1 MSNSSVSLSDEKRYL
16 FNKKLTEITLL
27 AMSTLVLPFLIYVN
41 FFSNMQDVYSP
52 SIVKSNFILLCIVT
66 LVLILIKFISY
77 TFKRIII
84 LGLIFYIAIT
94 GFMLGSIELLS
105 ITLIVLNTYT
115 ILTSSLKKSIA
126 IMAYSVLALLLMPFF
141 LHNEILTFYYEAAA
155 YHSDYRILIIRIIEV
170 LIGLG
175 FVSSIIYAVNQ
186 NNKSIIA
193 QLEKEVNES
202 NLLNKSLIREVAE
215 RKKAQL
221 KANEYAANF
230 ISLYDNSYDGFMI
243 LSKDNI
249 VKDVNQSFIDI
260 TGYDRMEVIGRN
272 GLSFIGEDSQKIIE
286 RMSEGDQEKGI
297 INLVLDVFDKFGK
310 RQVLLTQRVVINFE
324 DSVSFLVV
332 LKDVT
337 KQALAQE
344 ELQKRELLYRTLFE
358 QINDSILIVNG
369 TQIIEYNNVA
379 KRMYSGIEKNLLDNV
394 PYVNLDDRV
403 IEYDDSV
410 DLHLTIQDAINKKVD
425 TFEWIHKL
433 PHGKDPIYTL
443 VNILPLKELGADYYM
458 IVERDITDRKRNQN
472 LVLNSIIQTE
482 ENERKRI
489 SSDLH
494 DGIGPILT
502 TIKLYTQALLDAPT
516 AEKQNVIKDKLINIV
531 EEEVS
536 SISEISFNISPHILV
551 NYGIVAAVESFIKKF
566 NITEKLQIEFKHNN
580 VKRIVENKEITIY
593 RLFTELINNTLK
605 HANAT
610 RIQFTIEEKD
620 HFIELRYSDDGKGFK
635 PELVTSSSL
644 GMGLGNL
651 RSRVQAF
658 EGQFVLRSTEGEGM
672 EVHIKMPKD

>member
-1 MSNSSVSLSDEKRYL
+1 MSNSSVSLSAEKHYL

-27 AMSTLVLPFLIYVN
+27 AMSIFVLPFLIYVN
-41 FFSNMQDVYSP
+41 FFSHMQDVYSP
-52 SIVKSNFILLCIVT
+52 AIVKSNFILLCIVT
-66 LVLILIKFISY
+66 LVLVLIKFISY

-84 LGLIFYIAIT
+84 LGLIFYIAGT

-105 ITLIVLNTYT
+105 ITLVVLNTYT
-115 ILTSSLKKSIA
+115 ILTSTLKKSIT
-126 IMAYSVLALLLMPFF
+126 IMAYSVLVLILMPYL
-141 LHNEILTFYYEAAA
+141 LHHEILTFYYEAAA
-155 YHSDYRILIIRIIEV
+155 YHSDYRILVIRIFEA

-175 FVSSIIYAVNQ
+175 FVSSLIYAVNQ
-186 NNKSIIA
+186 NNKSIIE

-202 NLLNKSLIREVAE
+202 NLLNKSLVREVAE
-215 RKKAQL
+215 RKKAQMQ
-221 KANEYAANF
+221 ANEYAANF

-249 VKDVNQSFIDI
+249 IKDVNQALLDI
-260 TGYDRMEVIGRN
+260 TGYDRNEMIGKD
-272 GLSFIGEDSQKIIE
+272 GIFFLSRESREIIE
-286 RMSEGDQEKGI
+286 RINDGDQEKGI
-297 INLVLDVFDKFGK
+297 FNLLIDAFDKYGK

-337 KQALAQE
+337 KQTLAQD

-358 QINDSILIVNG
+358 QINDSILIING
-369 TQIIEYNNVA
+369 AQIIDYNSVA
-379 KRMYSGIEKNLLDNV
+379 KSLYSDIEKNILDNV
-394 PYVNLDDRV
+394 PYVNLEKGV
-403 IEYDDSV
+403 IEFDESL
-410 DLHLTIQDAINKKVD
+410 DLHLTIQDAIERKVD
-425 TFEWIHKL
+425 TFEWMHKL
-433 PHGKDPIYTL
+433 PNGKPPVFTL
-443 VNILPLKELGADYYM
+443 VNILPLKELGVNHYM

-516 AEKQNVIKDKLINIV
+516 EEKQNVIKDKLINIV
-531 EEEVS
+531 EEAVS
-536 SISEISFNISPHILV
+536 SISDISFNISPHILV

-566 NITEKLQIEFKHNN
+566 NITEKLHIEFKHNN
-580 VKRIVENKEITIY
+580 VQRIVENKEITIY

-610 RIQFTIEEKD
+610 KVGFTIEEKEN
-620 HFIELRYSDDGKGFK
+620 FIELLYSDDGKGFD
-635 PELVTSSSL
+635 PELVTSNSL

-651 RSRVQAF
+651 KSRVQAF
-658 EGQFVLRSTEGEGM
+658 DGQFLLRSAEGEGM

>member
-1 MSNSSVSLSDEKRYL
+1 MFKSSVSFSDEKRYL

-27 AMSTLVLPFLIYVN
+27 AMSMFVLPFLIYVN

-115 ILTSSLKKSIA
+115 ILTSSLKKSIL
-126 IMAYSVLALLLMPFF
+126 IMAYSVLVLLLMPFF

-175 FVSSIIYAVNQ
+175 FVSSIIYVVNK

-249 VKDVNQSFIDI
+249 VKDVNQSFVDI
-260 TGYDRMEVIGRN
+260 TGYNREEVIGRN
-272 GLSFIGEDSQKIIE
+272 GLFFIGEDSQKIIE
-286 RMSEGDQEKGI
+286 RMSEGGQEKGI
-297 INLVLDVFDKFGK
+297 LNIELDVFDKFGK

-358 QINDSILIVNG
+358 QMNDSILIVNG
-369 TQIIEYNNVA
+369 TQIVEYNNVA

-394 PYVNLDDRV
+394 PYVNLGDRV

-410 DLHLTIQDAINKKVD
+410 DLHLTIQEAINKKVD

-433 PHGKDPIYTL
+433 PQGKDPIYTL

-531 EEEVS
+531 EEAVS

-651 RSRVQAF
+651 KSRVQAF
-658 EGQFVLRSTEGEGM
+658 DGQFVLRSTEGEGM
-672 EVHIKMPKD
+672 EVHIKIPKD

>member
-126 IMAYSVLALLLMPFF
+126 IMAYSVLVLLLMPFF

-249 VKDVNQSFIDI
+249 VKDVNQSFVDI

-337 KQALAQE
+337 KQALVQE

-369 TQIIEYNNVA
+369 IQIIEYNNVA

-531 EEEVS
+531 EEAVS

>member
-1 MSNSSVSLSDEKRYL
+1 MFKSSVSFSDEKRYL

-27 AMSTLVLPFLIYVN
+27 AMSMFVLPFLIYVN

-115 ILTSSLKKSIA
+115 ILTSSLKKSIL
-126 IMAYSVLALLLMPFF
+126 IMAYSVLVLLLMPFF

-175 FVSSIIYAVNQ
+175 FVSSIIYVVNK

-249 VKDVNQSFIDI
+249 VKDVNQSFVDI
-260 TGYDRMEVIGRN
+260 TGYNREEVIGRN
-272 GLSFIGEDSQKIIE
+272 GLFFIGEDSQKIIE
-286 RMSEGDQEKGI
+286 RMSEGGQEKGI
-297 INLVLDVFDKFGK
+297 LNIELDVFDKFGK

-369 TQIIEYNNVA
+369 TQIVEYNNVA

-394 PYVNLDDRV
+394 PYVNLGDRV

-410 DLHLTIQDAINKKVD
+410 DLHLTIQEAINKKVD

-433 PHGKDPIYTL
+433 PQGKDPIYTL

-531 EEEVS
+531 EEAVS

-651 RSRVQAF
+651 KSRVQAF
-658 EGQFVLRSTEGEGM
+658 DGQFVLRSTEGEGM
-672 EVHIKMPKD
+672 EVHIKIPKD